1 MFLFNSHCCP
11 RAPSSSSTHAL
22 RVRSARRG
30 GVRARAAGSQGWAAS
45 SAAAPRG
52 GAAAA
57 ASSRLEA
64 EGRTNFHHLRRGG
77 RRRRLRLAADAIAV
91 AVVLGGVGSGA
102 AVVDCLSATLPP
114 RTRALSHLRLQV
126 REAGIGR
133 IDERSEKL
141 RIRRSPQPSAAALA
155 AERAAKNAP
164 SGLVDFLSLLISL
177 PLTSPPRTPAARAR
191 ARSRCRRSRRRR
203 GRGRGGRRGRASRG
217 GGGSCPSRRP
227 A

>member
-45 SAAAPRG
+45 SACPSAAAPRG

-57 ASSRLEA
+57 ASSRLEP
-64 EGRTNFHHLRRGG
+64 EGRTNSVHLRRGG

-102 AVVDCLSATLPP
+102 AVVDCLSGAALPP

-141 RIRRSPQPSAAALA
+141 RIRRRVGAVVIGADRRPKLRGAAAL
-155 AERAAKNAP
+155 ESVEVR
-164 SGLVDFLSLLISL
+164 
-177 PLTSPPRTPAARAR
+177 PRRP
-191 ARSRCRRSRRRR
+191 RRR
-203 GRGRGGRRGRASRG
+203 GRRACARSWFGRGCDCARASG
-217 GGGSCPSRRP
+217 T